1 MLFANALGVMASQ
14 TTSGGPSPCAVGI
27 FPRHAAATAPT
38 ISIEHGFMFPKSL
51 NLLPGQVA
59 SAKPTPAGAL
69 LLQPES
75 ASQAL
80 AHRMGESGRR
90 SGAVE
95 NFDESQKS
103 ISQRLT
109 KASPRP
115 ANTSPITMCKSA
127 GRIERETAYSTGA
140 EIAEDAALKRLNR
153 FLEGN

>member
-1 MLFANALGVMASQ
+1 MASCSQ
-14 TTSGGPSPCAVGI
+14 NPSTCFRVKWHQRSRLRQGRSCFSRRKP
-27 FPRHAAATAPT
+27 P
-38 ISIEHGFMFPKSL
+38 
-51 NLLPGQVA
+51 A
-59 SAKPTPAGAL
+59 SK
-69 LLQPES
+69 
-75 ASQAL
+75 AL

-109 KASPRP
+109 KASLRP

-153 FLEGN
+153 FLEGNG